1 MDLDSEHIRNNSQTY
16 INRRQGENVF
26 GLKLI
31 DKFIKEKE
39 KRRFWIF

>member
-1 MDLDSEHIRNNSQTY
+1 MCK
-16 INRRQGENVF
+16 NRRQEENVF

-39 KRRFWIF
+39 EKDDDDVRRRFWIF